1 MSDETEARASIDLMD
16 SFLRILGITGFLYG
30 VFGGFALGGGQI
42 KWIFF
47 SGTWVYSLIVCGTV
61 FFGLLCTYQ
70 VAFLAY
76 IPKAL
81 KACVVKPKPNADHCE
96 ISECGRRYA
105 AAGGGLS
112 VMLGIINTMSTLE
125 DPEMVGKKIAISF
138 TGVIIAILLSQV
150 FFVYLRHSFAP
161 KRTSN

>member
-1 MSDETEARASIDLMD
+1 MSDEIEESTSIDLKD
-16 SFLRILGITGFLYG
+16 SFLRILGIAGFLYG
-30 VFGGFALGGGQI
+30 VFGGFVVAGGKMIWLFHLGEI
-42 KWIFF
+42 
-47 SGTWVYSLIVCGTV
+47 LIVFGTV

-81 KACVVKPKPNADHCE
+81 KACAVKPETNADHCE

-112 VMLGIINTMSTLE
+112 VMLGIINTMSNLT
-125 DPEMVGKKIAISF
+125 DPETAAKKVAAAFS
-138 TGVIIAILLSQV
+138 GVIIAVLLSQV

-161 KRTSN
+161 KRTSK

>member
-1 MSDETEARASIDLMD
+1 MSDEIEESASVDLMD
-16 SFLRILGITGFLYG
+16 SFLRILGIVGFLAG
-30 VFGGFALGGGQI
+30 VFGGFVVAGGKMI
-42 KWIFF
+42 W
-47 SGTWVYSLIVCGTV
+47 LIHPGEIIIVFGTV

-81 KACVVKPKPNADHCE
+81 KACAVKPEPNADHCE